1 MIVKKK
7 KKTTQSA
14 LNMNIFL
21 TAFLFIGAFQIT
33 DVQGLFGFGWMR
45 PDYIS
50 SASYGECVPAMDH
63 GCVDG
68 VILVITQ
75 RVAVGGEPK
84 TAEGGLGIYK
94 RDKGKGVV
102 FVRDKNWNYCR
113 QSHPGN
119 VSGIKPEERLKMLSW
134 DWATHTERDL
144 GILLQMSSY
153 KWTLSFHMGV

>member
-1 MIVKKK
+1 MFRVFLVLVECDLITSHLLLMV
-7 KKTTQSA
+7 SA
-14 LNMNIFL
+14 C
-21 TAFLFIGAFQIT
+21 
-33 DVQGLFGFGWMR
+33 
-45 PDYIS
+45 P
-50 SASYGECVPAMDH
+50 PAMDH

-134 DWATHTERDL
+134 D
-144 GILLQMSSY
+144 
-153 KWTLSFHMGV
+153 